1 MILCIKY
8 KLEVNV
14 DIFKVILII
23 IAVLAVLGLL
33 FFWFYKKKLVP
44 KMDEYNSL
52 MQANKVTVSIFVID
66 KMKDKLANQNMPK
79 VVLEQTPKMLRNKK
93 LPLVKAKIGP
103 QIQTLITD
111 EKVFKNI
118 PVKKMV
124 KVDLAGMY
132 IINIK

>member
-1 MILCIKY
+1 
-8 KLEVNV
+8 
-14 DIFKVILII
+14 
-23 IAVLAVLGLL
+23 
-33 FFWFYKKKLVP
+33 
-44 KMDEYNSL
+44 
-52 MQANKVTVSIFVID
+52 
-66 KMKDKLANQNMPK
+66 MKDKLANQNMPK

>member
-1 MILCIKY
+1 MYKF

>member
-14 DIFKVILII
+14 DFLKIILII
-23 IAVLAVLGLL
+23 LAVVAVLGLL
-33 FFWFYKKKLVP
+33 FFWFYKKKVVP
-44 KMDEYNSL
+44 KMDEYNSML
-52 MQANKVTVSIFVID
+52 QANKMTVSIFVID

-93 LPLVKAKIGP
+93 IPLVKAKIGP
-103 QIQTLITD
+103 QIQTLIAD
-111 EKVFKNI
+111 EKVYNSI